1 MFTGLLTRVCYCS
14 FRVRKKRESKSR
26 SRCFFV
32 FFLFGSKH
40 CKNCICKRDKNWT
53 SCAQRFKIIAGERP
67 LKAFNEASLR
77 EIVLVMHSAQTMDL
91 KTGYCSNSKLCSWS
105 YWSFIKNRH
114 VSVRSCTR
122 WNIYLFR
129 RLKFYWPNVVKSGT
143 EMCFSGRERLKT
155 YYVISLI

>member
-26 SRCFFV
+26 SRYFLYFCFWGV
-32 FFLFGSKH
+32 DIAET
-40 CKNCICKRDKNWT
+40 ICKQDKNWT
-53 SCAQRFKIIAGERP
+53 SCARRFKIIAGERP
-67 LKAFNEASLR
+67 LKALSEASLR

-105 YWSFIKNRH
+105 FWSFIKNRH

-129 RLKFYWPNVVKSGT
+129 WLKFYWPNVVKSGT

>member
-26 SRCFFV
+26 SRYFLYFCFWGV
-32 FFLFGSKH
+32 DIAETICSKVQNY
-40 CKNCICKRDKNWT
+40 CRRAPFKSFERSKFAGNCVSD
-53 SCAQRFKIIAGERP
+53 
-67 LKAFNEASLR
+67 AFSTNNGF
-77 EIVLVMHSAQTMDL
+77 L

-105 YWSFIKNRH
+105 FWSFIKNRH

-129 RLKFYWPNVVKSGT
+129 RLQFYWPNVVKSGT